1 VAVRPVPWLATLAAT
16 GGRWPVEPTRPAG
29 EPVPVPAAPT
39 GNRCRFRCRSANR
52 HPVTAGKFRVP
63 ILDFVFNP
71 EILPRKPFGL
81 RENGQTNFGN
91 PF

>member
-1 VAVRPVPWLATLAAT
+1 LRSGRGRAA
-16 GGRWPVEPTRPAG
+16 RAACLPAG
-29 EPVPVPAAPT
+29 AIRRAEAPT
-39 GNRCRFRCRSANR
+39 YAAR

-71 EILPRKPFGL
+71 EILARKQFGL
-81 RENGQTNFGN
+81 RKNGQTDFGN

>member
-1 VAVRPVPWLATLAAT
+1 VAGNSGRN
-16 GGRWPVEPTRPAG
+16 RWPVEPTRPAG

-39 GNRCRFRCRSANR
+39 GDRCRSRCRFANR
-52 HPVTAGKFRVP
+52 HPVMAGKFRVS

-71 EILPRKPFGL
+71 EILARKQFGL
-81 RENGQTNFGN
+81 WENGQVDFGN